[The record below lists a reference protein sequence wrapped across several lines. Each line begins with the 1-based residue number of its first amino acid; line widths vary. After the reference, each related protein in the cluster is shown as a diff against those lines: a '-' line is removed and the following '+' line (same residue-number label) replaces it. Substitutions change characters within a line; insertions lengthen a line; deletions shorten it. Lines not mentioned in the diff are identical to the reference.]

1 MFQGFSI
8 YTNTIKLF
16 NTQNIN
22 PNSLTCINGIRF
34 LSLSWVVI
42 GHIYSAFS
50 PYNHAMVN
58 NLNIFGDEFLLN
70 GAMNVVFNAF
80 PSVDSFFL
88 IGATLLTY
96 LTLKELDR
104 NNGGGFAFWIK
115 FYVHRYI
122 RLTGVYAVIIFF
134 HATLLKF
141 FATGPVSAWVTGQ
154 SEECQNDWW
163 KNLLYINNLVLTPVT
178 FGCMGHSW
186 YLGVDMQFFIISP
199 FIIWAI
205 WKSPKIGTVIA
216 LVLTLAGFFLF
227 STSFSFISIY
237 SNNCTFHPCMD
248 Q

>member
-141 FATGPVSAWVTGQ
+141 FATGPVSIWISYAHDI
-154 SEECQNDWW
+154 CQESWW
-163 KNLLYINNLVLTPVT
+163 YNLLYINNVDLKPDLSNM
-178 FGCMGHSW
+178 CMGATW
-186 YLGVDMQFFIISP
+186 YLAVDMQMFLIAP
-199 FIIWAI
+199 LVIWPL
-205 WKSPKIGTVIA
+205 WKFPKIGLGIA
-216 LVLTLAGFFLF
+216 GALTTAGK
-227 STSFSFISIY
+227 I
-237 SNNCTFHPCMD
+237 
-248 Q
+248 